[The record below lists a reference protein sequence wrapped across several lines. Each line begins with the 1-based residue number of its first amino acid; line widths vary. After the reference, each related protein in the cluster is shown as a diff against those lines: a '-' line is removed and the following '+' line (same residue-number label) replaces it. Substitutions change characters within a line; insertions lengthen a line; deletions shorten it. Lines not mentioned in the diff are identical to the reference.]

1 MEENDRAAQR
11 WRRVGTPLLAA
22 ALFFTTASMA
32 AAAQEIALQM
42 DPKRSTIN
50 FTLAD
55 VLHTVR
61 GTFQLKRGDLHL
73 DPVSGKL
80 RGEIVVDAKSGVS
93 GNAMRDRKMHREVL
107 ESDRYPEI
115 VFRPDR
121 VEGTVSLSGQSSIYI
136 DGIFSI
142 HGKEHERRVPA
153 EVKTGPGDWT
163 ATLHFA
169 VPYAMWGMKNP
180 STLFLKVSE
189 SVDIDLTTSGH
200 LTRP

>member
-11 WRRVGTPLLAA
+11 WRRV
-22 ALFFTTASMA
+22 
-32 AAAQEIALQM
+32 
-42 DPKRSTIN
+42 
-50 FTLAD
+50 
-55 VLHTVR
+55 
-61 GTFQLKRGDLHL
+61 
-73 DPVSGKL
+73 
-80 RGEIVVDAKSGVS
+80 
-93 GNAMRDRKMHREVL
+93 
-107 ESDRYPEI
+107 
-115 VFRPDR
+115 
-121 VEGTVSLSGQSSIYI
+121 EGTRSLPGQSSIYM

-142 HGKEHERRVPA
+142 HGTEHERRVPA
-153 EVKTGPGDWT
+153 EVKTGPGDGT